1 MEAITEVYESNWS
14 GHDLLYAQ
22 AQNMEMLFQD
32 YSHKLGDQVLIPLNT
47 YQGQFPETRV
57 IFLYICMFFR

>member
-57 IFLYICMFFR
+57 FFYY